1 MSDPLKIIQ
10 QNQLFKRQ
18 ITLSEIGDSGQQ
30 KLQDTRVVVIG
41 CGGLG
46 TVAAS
51 YLAGSGVGSIHLVD
65 FDRVAVTNLHR
76 QLFYSIYD
84 IDKPKIEI
92 LKDHIQ
98 RIAPFT
104 SVTFTKAAA
113 VKDTIFEILEKGDI
127 ILDCTDSLPVK
138 YLINDACVL
147 KDKILVYGSLFKY
160 DGYVATFN
168 VQGENGLSANLRDA
182 FPEIS
187 AQAVPNCAEAGTLN
201 TIVGIIGLMQANEV
215 LKLATGIGKPLI
227 NELLIYNSLENSQFK
242 MKLKMSEDSPV
253 ERKKR
258 FSEIFEKETYYDAGC
273 EVQREDLLVSAGEL
287 KKWLVSAEDKK
298 VLHIISVI
306 EDLGAELPFEVA
318 ERIPFSKF
326 DAQRIALRL
335 DAHYVIVCNK
345 GITSYTAAL
354 ALKEKYQNINIYSLE
369 KGIENY

>member
-1 MSDPLKIIQ
+1 MSDPFKNIQ

-18 ITLSEIGDSGQQ
+18 ITLSEIGESGQQ
-30 KLQDTRVVVIG
+30 KLRDTRVVVIG

-46 TVAAS
+46 TVASA
-51 YLAGSGVGSIHLVD
+51 YLAGSGIGSIHLVD

-84 IDKPKIEI
+84 IDKPKLEI

-113 VKDTIFEILEKGDI
+113 AKDTIFGILENGDI
-127 ILDCTDSLPVK
+127 ILDCTDSLIVK

-147 KDKILVYGSLFKY
+147 KDKTLVYGSLYKY

-168 VQGENGLSANLRDA
+168 VQGENGFSANLRDA
-182 FPEIS
+182 FPVIS

-215 LKLATGIGKPLI
+215 LKLATGLGKPLI

-242 MKLKMSEDSPV
+242 MKLKISDDSQAD
-253 ERKKR
+253 RKQR
-258 FSEIFEKETYYDAGC
+258 ISEIFEKELYYDAGC
-273 EVQREDLLVSAGEL
+273 EVKREDLLVSEATL
-287 KKWLVSAEDKK
+287 KKWLSSEKIKK
-298 VLHIISVI
+298 VLHIISVV
-306 EDLGAELPFEVA
+306 EDTGAELPFEVA
-318 ERIPFSKF
+318 EKIPFSKF
-326 DAQRIALRL
+326 DAQRIVLQA
-335 DAHYVIVCNK
+335 DTDYVVVCKK

-354 ALKEKYQNINIYSLE
+354 ALKEKYQSINIYSLE